1 MGPWGSGRTLLHFN
15 RFLVRL
21 KRLKNWKTSASLWAI
36 YAAAADARDVDDV
49 CHPRCEALMSTAEI
63 CDANRKG
70 LVPQRNYFHQVIV
83 TWPRESLPPSNR
95 VSLAIVKN
103 ISLYDTSEYQES
115 CYTEIIVNLAMLN
128 NRKYICGLDRKAR
141 LSLIDPHEAS
151 SRGKN

>member
-1 MGPWGSGRTLLHFN
+1 
-15 RFLVRL
+15 
-21 KRLKNWKTSASLWAI
+21 
-36 YAAAADARDVDDV
+36 
-49 CHPRCEALMSTAEI
+49 MSTAEI
-63 CDANRKG
+63 CDANSKG

-141 LSLIDPHEAS
+141 LSLIDSHEAS